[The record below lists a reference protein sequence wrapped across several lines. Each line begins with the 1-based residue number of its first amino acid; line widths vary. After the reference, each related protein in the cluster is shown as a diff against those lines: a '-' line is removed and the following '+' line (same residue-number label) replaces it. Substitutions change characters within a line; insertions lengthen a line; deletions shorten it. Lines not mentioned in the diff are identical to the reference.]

1 MPQTIAHRKLGQGLE
16 VSALGLGCMGM
27 SWAYTPTESNEGEA
41 VIARAIELGV
51 TFFDTAEIY
60 GPFENEKLLGRAI
73 RGKRDG
79 LVIATKFGFKL
90 ENGKNVGVDSSPA
103 NLKRVCDEALG
114 RLGIESI
121 DLFYQHRVD
130 PNVPIE
136 ETVGAMAELK
146 QSGKIKHLGLSECS
160 AATLRKAHATY
171 PISALQSEFSLWERS
186 VEAEILPTC
195 RELGIGFVP
204 YSPLGRGFLTAR
216 LKDPTKLAENDFRRT
231 QPRFQ
236 GENLTKN
243 VDALEIVER
252 VASEIDA
259 TPAQV
264 ALAWV
269 LAKGDDLV
277 PIPGTKRIKYL
288 EENLNALNYPLTNE
302 QITELDRVADLTS
315 GPRYGEQG
323 MKMVNL

>member
-195 RELGIGFVP
+195 RELGIGFVA
-204 YSPLGRGFLTAR
+204 YSPLGRGFLSGEIR
-216 LKDPTKLAENDFRRT
+216 SIDDLAADDWRRSV
-231 QPRFQ
+231 PRFQ
-236 GENLTKN
+236 GENFKKN
-243 VDALEIVER
+243 LEVVEEIKKL
-252 VASEIDA
+252 SEKKSV
-259 TPAQV
+259 TPSQ
-264 ALAWV
+264 LA
-269 LAKGDDLV
+269 
-277 PIPGTKRIKYL
+277 
-288 EENLNALNYPLTNE
+288 
-302 QITELDRVADLTS
+302 
-315 GPRYGEQG
+315 
-323 MKMVNL
+323 